1 MDTAE
6 INSIHINTSTPGRR
20 MAGLAVVQFASDAL
34 ALYTRGGYEPDSERV
49 LKGTTNCDV
58 VLYDM
63 TFLNLLYTISA
74 LSNSTP
80 VLRICRAIK
89 EASTNTGGFFPTS
102 EKPSRMF
109 LRNLRWRI
117 VRTLSPIHTMLVV
130 ELAGRSAMV
139 VRMALK
145 MLEWIP
151 PQRPLSEDTAM
162 MRWFGLRSSDRTSDL
177 SNSAVWEG
185 GRGGGGGV
193 GGGRGEEAC
202 RGGGRSVHGGREGG
216 CMWEGMHM

>member
-1 MDTAE
+1 
-6 INSIHINTSTPGRR
+6 
-20 MAGLAVVQFASDAL
+20 
-34 ALYTRGGYEPDSERV
+34 
-49 LKGTTNCDV
+49 
-58 VLYDM
+58 M

-89 EASTNTGGFFPTS
+89 EASTNTGGFFPIS

-151 PQRPLSEDTAM
+151 PQRPRSEDTAM

-185 GRGGGGGV
+185 GEEEGVWEEGGE
-193 GGGRGEEAC
+193 RRCAEGEEGVCMEGEERRCAEGEEGVC
-202 RGGGRSVHGGREGG
+202 TEGRKEGVYGKG
-216 CMWEGMHM
+216 CICKQKKGK